1 MYTSRTLFP
10 SLRVVGENRT
20 YNIRDNMNS
29 PIPMTAPYSAFLSSS
44 ALTVT
49 GQRVKIA
56 MTMANAKEK
65 VETSLPALE
74 REVRDGLR
82 RMAIL
87 KRMEK
92 MAGSRKR
99 SYNFFEKDTSQL
111 PRSGVYQR
119 QLGLTLPEFQSRID
133 RVATWN

>member
-10 SLRVVGENRT
+10 SLRVVGENRI
-20 YNIRDNMNS
+20 YNIRYNMNL
-29 PIPMTAPYSAFLSSS
+29 PIPITAPYSAFLSSS

-56 MTMANAKEK
+56 MTMANAKEN
-65 VETSLPALE
+65 VERSLPALE
-74 REVRDGLR
+74 REFRDGRR

-92 MAGSRKR
+92 RQAVGGVLITFSKR
-99 SYNFFEKDTSQL
+99 TRRNCH
-111 PRSGVYQR
+111 
-119 QLGLTLPEFQSRID
+119 
-133 RVATWN
+133 VAASIRGN